1 MNKIRSK
8 SPSES
13 IGGTRGE
20 LVPTREAHR
29 EHPVGTTGGELY
41 NFRRNC
47 VRHGEVFGC

>member
-1 MNKIRSK
+1 MKSYRSK

-13 IGGTRGE
+13 MGGTRGE

-29 EHPVGTTGGELY
+29 EQSEPC

-47 VRHGEVFGC
+47 VRLKEVFGC